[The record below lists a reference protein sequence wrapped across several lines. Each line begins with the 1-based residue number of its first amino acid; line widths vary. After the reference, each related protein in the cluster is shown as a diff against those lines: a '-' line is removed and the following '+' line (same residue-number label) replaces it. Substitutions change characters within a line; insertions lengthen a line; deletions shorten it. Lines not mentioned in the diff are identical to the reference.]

1 MKNSPLKKA
10 RIYLFYLLVQT
21 LRLFIYPIHW
31 RASGAAG
38 TALGYILYMML
49 PGERK
54 KIYRNL
60 DLVYGTGRFTDGQKK
75 KFALE
80 NFRNYAIGFFEFVK
94 FTVWPLEK
102 TASLVKETEGLE
114 YLEGF
119 LRDKK
124 PCVCVTAHYSN
135 WELLLAYTA
144 SLGFKT
150 GAIGKKIFDENLDRV
165 ISSTRRRSGTRL
177 FDKDHISK
185 DMIKGLRSD
194 MFLGFLVDQDTNVE
208 SIESVFLGL
217 PAKTPSAPAVLAKKF
232 GVDIGTFFLIR
243 RKDGY
248 YKLKVNRP
256 YVPAQTDT
264 IEEIVR
270 KYNDEISAVIMENPA
285 QWAWIHK
292 RFKSTIKE

>member
-1 MKNSPLKKA
+1 MKNSFLKKT
-10 RIYLFYLLVQT
+10 RNYLFYILVQAV
-21 LRLFIYPIHW
+21 RLLIFFIPW
-31 RASGAAG
+31 RASRQAGAV
-38 TALGYILYMML
+38 LGSVIFLVL
-49 PGERK
+49 PDERK

-60 DLVYGTGRFTDGQKK
+60 DIVYGPGHFTPAQKRD
-75 KFALE
+75 FALK
-80 NFRNYAIGFFEFVK
+80 NLCNYAVGFFEFAK

-119 LRDKK
+119 LREKK
-124 PCVCVTAHYSN
+124 PCICVTAHYSN

-144 SLGFKT
+144 SLGFRT

-165 ISSTRRRSGTRL
+165 ISATRRKSGTQL

-185 DMIKGLRSD
+185 DMIRGLRSD
-194 MFLGFLVDQDTNVE
+194 MFLGFLVDQDTRVE

-232 GVDIGTFFLIR
+232 RVNIGTFFLIR

-248 YKLKVNRP
+248 YKLKVNKP
-256 YVPAQTDT
+256 YVPGENDT
-264 IEEIVR
+264 VGAIVR
-270 KYNDEISAVIMENPA
+270 KYNDEISSVIMQDPY
-285 QWAWIHK
+285 QWAWVHE
-292 RFKSTIKE
+292 RFKSTIK

>member
-1 MKNSPLKKA
+1 MKNSFLKKT
-10 RIYLFYLLVQT
+10 RNYIFYILIQL
-21 LRLFIYPIHW
+21 LRLVIFFIPW
-31 RASGAAG
+31 KFSRQAGAF
-38 TALGYILYMML
+38 LGFVIFILL
-49 PGERK
+49 PDERG

-60 DLVYGTGRFTDGQKK
+60 DLVYGAGHYSARKK
-75 KFALE
+75 REFALK
-80 NFRNYAIGFFEFVK
+80 NLSNYAVGFFEFAK
-94 FTVWPLEK
+94 FTTWPLKK

-119 LRDKK
+119 LKEKK
-124 PCVCVTAHYSN
+124 ACVCVTAHYSN

-165 ISSTRRRSGTRL
+165 ISSTRRKSGTRL

-185 DMIKGLRSD
+185 EMIKGLRQD
-194 MFLGFLVDQDTNVE
+194 MFLGMLVDQDTRVE

-232 GVDIGTFFLIR
+232 RVNIGTFFLIR

-248 YKLKVNRP
+248 YKLKVNKP
-256 YVPAQTDT
+256 YIPAENDT
-264 IEEIVR
+264 VEAIVR
-270 KYNDEISAVIMENPA
+270 RYNDEISAVIMEEPL
-285 QWAWIHK
+285 QWAWIHE
-292 RFKSTIKE
+292 RFKSTIK